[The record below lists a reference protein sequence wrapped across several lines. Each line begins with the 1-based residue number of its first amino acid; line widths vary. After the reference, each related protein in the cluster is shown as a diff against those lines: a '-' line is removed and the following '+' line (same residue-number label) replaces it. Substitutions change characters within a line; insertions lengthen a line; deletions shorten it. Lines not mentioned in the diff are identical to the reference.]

1 MALNCEEIGKNLQR
15 IFEKNDLTIDLN
27 VLYAKKEKIYPAYVL
42 KHNSK
47 CEKKGVFFNDS
58 KPRWNLLYFNK

>member
-47 CEKKGVFFNDS
+47 CEKKGFF
-58 KPRWNLLYFNK
+58 F